1 MTSRQAFIRPSS
13 RLRQFNYCK
22 MLPTLDVYRCL
33 LVTNLPTLF
42 CMYNFELIDFTFVV
56 VKTYISK
63 SKVMCT
69 VRFWNNLGKLKTRVI
84 ESQITQKSLG
94 ARNISNVEFAL
105 SGDEL
110 MDKTWEKKLYWIVIV
125 DVLHDLPKS

>member
-1 MTSRQAFIRPSS
+1 
-13 RLRQFNYCK
+13 
-22 MLPTLDVYRCL
+22 
-33 LVTNLPTLF
+33 
-42 CMYNFELIDFTFVV
+42 MYNFELIDFTFVV

>member
-1 MTSRQAFIRPSS
+1 
-13 RLRQFNYCK
+13 
-22 MLPTLDVYRCL
+22 
-33 LVTNLPTLF
+33 
-42 CMYNFELIDFTFVV
+42 
-56 VKTYISK
+56 
-63 SKVMCT
+63 MCT